1 MIYGA
6 TDPEELDIDHYTAH
20 SDKPGVSHSTIGRT
34 VPKGIT
40 TLLIGPQEYTNDE
53 MVGDAPIAPWKEW
66 QVDDLN
72 YLVQDTSFER
82 LCVVR
87 IALDDNVNGDRLAY
101 KETVTKYGWESSV
114 DRMGE
119 YCVIENRGRSGVDST
134 QTEPDNL

>member
-119 YCVIENRGRSGVDST
+119 YCVLENRGRSGVDST